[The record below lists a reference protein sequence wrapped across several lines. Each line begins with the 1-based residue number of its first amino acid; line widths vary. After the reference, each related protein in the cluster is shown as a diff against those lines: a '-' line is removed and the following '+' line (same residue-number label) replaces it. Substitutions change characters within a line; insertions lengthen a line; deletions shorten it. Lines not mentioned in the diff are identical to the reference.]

1 MQRRIGVLFLWFLL
15 SAGGSAIVWSVAE
28 ATPAY
33 PSKSVDIVVPFA
45 PGGVTDLVARSVAD
59 QARRMWKQPINV
71 INKAGASG
79 TTGTWEVR
87 NARPDGYTMLMQVVT
102 LVTNPA
108 IQPDLPYKWDDLA
121 FVARVSTSPLVL
133 IVKGNSS
140 YKTMKELVAAIKKD
154 PGQFKYGTSGR
165 GGSSTFSTVQ
175 IAEQA
180 GFDPTGPTEVVL
192 GGGAAVVTAVA
203 GGHVDFA
210 VQYLSEVID
219 LIKGNRLRGLAIT
232 GEKRFQELPE
242 VPTSSEAGFAKMN
255 LQPFAGLL
263 GPKKIPREV
272 IDAWNQALKEILA
285 DQNFAAKLQSLGSLP
300 AYLTPEEFKAAAQ
313 RDFELAQRV
322 NKRLG
327 LSSK

>member
-15 SAGGSAIVWSVAE
+15 STGGSAIVWSVAE

-45 PGGVTDLVARSVAD
+45 PGGVTDLVARSVSD